1 MGAMKHSTVPPFL
14 GGNLAVALFAVVFY
28 DLALRFNA
36 ILAKAHPD
44 LSIQV
49 GWENPP
55 SPVPTPI
62 SRGPIVAVD
71 ACCFFVVV

>member
-36 ILAKAHPD
+36 ILAKAHPE

-49 GWENPP
+49 AWEHQPTP
-55 SPVPTPI
+55 SPDPK
-62 SRGPIVAVD
+62 GPVEHAG
-71 ACCFFVVV
+71 AGHFYVVV